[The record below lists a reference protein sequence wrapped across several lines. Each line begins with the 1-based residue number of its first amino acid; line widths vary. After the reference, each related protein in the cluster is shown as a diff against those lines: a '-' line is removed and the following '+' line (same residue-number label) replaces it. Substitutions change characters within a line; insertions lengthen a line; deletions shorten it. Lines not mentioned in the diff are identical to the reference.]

1 MTGIATI
8 IRDVA
13 MYLLVTSA
21 ITILLLLINTP
32 CILYPLI
39 PSLNPYIDVKSY
51 SLLGSSLFISDLH
64 LSRNV
69 EVKVYSRIGK
79 FVRENNISNIVIVG
93 DLFDSPN
100 AYEYVSYDELI
111 VKAINILNISNV
123 DVYYVLGSSV
133 HDPKINIEEFKFENV
148 GVKVYIT
155 GYIARFKIDDLAI
168 VAYHGD
174 DFSRIGALSFIIS
187 YITKKPILEYMW
199 RKQAGVEDSVWLIC
213 GHTHT
218 PIIDYRNK
226 IANCGGWRILP
237 IVKTPVGY
245 GVIVDSN
252 VSLIKILED

>member
-1 MTGIATI
+1 MPRIAI
-8 IRDVA
+8 ITHNVA
-13 MYLLVTSA
+13 MYLVAALL
-21 ITILLLLINTP
+21 ITTLLLLINTP

-39 PSLNPYIDVKSY
+39 PSLNPYINAKSY

-69 EVKVYSRIGK
+69 EVKIYSRIGK

-111 VKAINILNISNV
+111 AKAINILNISNV
-123 DVYYVLGSSV
+123 NVYYVLGSPV
-133 HDPKINIEEFKFENV
+133 HDPKIHTEEFKFENV

-155 GYIARFKIDDLAI
+155 GYIARFKIYDLAI
-168 VAYHGD
+168 VAYHGN
-174 DFSRIGALSFIIS
+174 DFSRIGTLSFIIS
-187 YITKKPILEYMW
+187 YIVKKPILEYMW

-213 GHTHT
+213 GHTHI
-218 PIIDYRNK
+218 PVIDYRNR

-237 IVKTPVGY
+237 MVKTPVGY

-252 VSLIKILED
+252 VSLIKILEN

>member
-1 MTGIATI
+1 MPGIATL

-69 EVKVYSRIGK
+69 EVKAYSRIGE

-111 VKAINILNISNV
+111 FKAINILNISNV
-123 DVYYVLGSSV
+123 DVYYVLGSPV
-133 HDPKINIEEFKFENV
+133 HDPKINTEEFRFENV

-174 DFSRIGALSFIIS
+174 DFSRIGTLSFIIS

-252 VSLIKILED
+252 VSLIKILEN